1 MRLGFLGVTL
11 CLVSVVAAACGGN
24 ALEPDAG
31 EGFAEGDA
39 ETTTPV
45 DSDGA
50 PLAEGYVSHCEELAA
65 ALKDYVTCTNQ
76 PASEGFFEDVQSQ
89 CERHTAQ
96 TPTRCASEFRELTRC
111 QARGLEA
118 CERGGSSCESQEQ
131 AYAGCVSG
139 GYCHD
144 VGGGSGGA
152 LPNGLDVF
160 TDHLACQCVE
170 EELQEKLQA
179 DEDRAAVA
187 DGTACNTA
195 DDCPTVCCPCSSPNT
210 EYSAAVCDKSSTGGA
225 GPGVCA
231 TDEAAC
237 AATSFR
243 CAEMS

>member
-1 MRLGFLGVTL
+1 MRLGLLGVTL

-31 EGFAEGDA
+31 EAIADEDPA

-50 PLAEGYVSHCEELAA
+50 ALAEGYVSHCEELAA
-65 ALKDYVTCTNQ
+65 ALKAYVRCTNQ
-76 PASEGFFEDVQSQ
+76 PASEGFFEDVLSQ
-89 CERHTAQ
+89 CDRHTAQ

-111 QARGLEA
+111 QSRGLEA
-118 CERGGSSCESQEQ
+118 CERGGSSCGSQEE

-144 VGGGSGGA
+144 VGGGSAGA

-170 EELQEKLQA
+170 EELE
-179 DEDRAAVA
+179 EDDPAAVP

-195 DDCPTVCCPCSSPNT
+195 DDCPMVCCVCSSPNT
-210 EYSAAVCDKSSTGGA
+210 EYSAAVCDKSATGGA

-243 CAEMS
+243 CEEMN